1 MVRVVQ
7 GSRFLTER
15 LQALCDNV
23 PAGESDVGPAE
34 VASVDPSRRSA
45 GSGNGSNRSST
56 PSKTSSHLEQHGAR
70 TPAGLLTRITARILA
85 LCACINLNQRL
96 GLTSRTLTPYT
107 D

>member
-1 MVRVVQ
+1 VVRVVQ

-15 LQALCDNV
+15 LQALCDIV
-23 PAGESDVGPAE
+23 HAGESDVGPAE

-70 TPAGLLTRITARILA
+70 TPAGLLTRILA